1 MMRKFSD
8 LQGWVNQHVASLSDE
23 VVLMVSGIPLKI
35 K

>member
-8 LQGWVNQHVASLSDE
+8 LQGWVNQYVASLSDE